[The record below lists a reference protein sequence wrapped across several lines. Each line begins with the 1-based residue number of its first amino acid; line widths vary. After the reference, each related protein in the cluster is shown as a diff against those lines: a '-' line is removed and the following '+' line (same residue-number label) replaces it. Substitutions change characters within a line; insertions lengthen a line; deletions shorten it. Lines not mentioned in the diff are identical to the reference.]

1 MLYYYKL
8 FWMNGLNLKG
18 RSRRKEFW
26 YPALMTFIISLVASV
41 LNYIIPI
48 PSILAMIIYWIFTIA
63 TYIASF
69 SVSVR
74 RFHDLGMSMLFPIIF
89 FIFGII
95 LGITNNY
102 IAEINTGSFLYTS
115 FVIIGVIY
123 IVMCIISLAICCTN
137 GSKEENKY
145 GKNPKEI

>member
-1 MLYYYKL
+1 ML
-8 FWMNGLNLKG
+8 M
-18 RSRRKEFW
+18 R
-26 YPALMTFIISLVASV
+26 
-41 LNYIIPI
+41 
-48 PSILAMIIYWIFTIA
+48 WIFTIA
-63 TYIASF
+63 TYIAKCF
-69 SVSVR
+69 VSVR
-74 RFHDLGMSMLFPIIF
+74 RLPELGMYMLFLIKF
-89 FIFGII
+89 FIFVII
-95 LGITNNY
+95 LGVGNNY

>member
-1 MLYYYKL
+1 MDEWVKSKR
-8 FWMNGLNLKG
+8 G
-18 RSRRKEFW
+18 SRRKEFW
-26 YPALMTFIISLVASV
+26 YPELMTFIISLVASV

-48 PSILAMIIYWIFTIA
+48 PSILAIIIYWIFTIA
-63 TYIASF
+63 TYIANF

-95 LGITNNY
+95 LGVTNNY
-102 IAEINTGSFLYTS
+102 IAEINTGSFLYTL

-137 GSKEENKY
+137 GSKKENKY